1 MYILFSFSVSYW
13 HLLFTFRIPKHYQDT
28 WRYGVFLHSSY
39 SSFDGP
45 LQFEHSINPTEISFH
60 YLLDYSSLI
69 CFGFLLLDTLSD
81 KYWIEYHSLCLLTL
95 CHIFL
100 LLISQLSIP
109 AKFPLLLQISLT
121 LLYSWYHHI
130 FFLVTPTV
138 V

>member
-69 CFGFLLLDTLSD
+69 CFGFFLLDTLSD

-95 CHIFL
+95 CHIF
-100 LLISQLSIP
+100 IFSSSWSLSS
-109 AKFPLLLQISLT
+109 AFLQNFLCSCKFPWPYFTHDIT
-121 LLYSWYHHI
+121 I
-130 FFLVTPTV
+130 FFF
-138 V
+138 